1 MWSDRIQPHPCDDN
15 LMLRWSRNC
24 ILFKNCCRRSRQ
36 NQEFL
41 WRLWDNPSRALV
53 RRNLWLHGLPDP
65 QVLCLECR
73 GWVHGFGRSFE
84 PAVKWTRPAWVTG
97 FSSVALPSP
106 LGDGQALL
114 FCHSWYAA
122 EELQSWQ
129 TLVDHLVPA
138 PHLAAVHE
146 QGQRESA
153 RRRLLVNGHLA
164 VFPSHLHRWL

>member
-15 LMLRWSRNC
+15 LMLHWSRNC

-73 GWVHGFGRSFE
+73 GWVHGFGKSFE
-84 PAVKWTRPAWVTG
+84 PAVKATA
-97 FSSVALPSP
+97 
-106 LGDGQALL
+106 GQALSDGL
-114 FCHSWYAA
+114 QFCGVTKPSWRWPGFAVLSFLVCSWGTAELTDPCRPPGPSPSFSSCAWARAA
-122 EELQSWQ
+122 WICTAS
-129 TLVDHLVPA
+129 P
-138 PHLAAVHE
+138 PC
-146 QGQRESA
+146 
-153 RRRLLVNGHLA
+153 
-164 VFPSHLHRWL
+164 